1 MTTTYLVRVGR
12 MGAIG
17 RFQPVEPITL
27 ARGARVIVRTKRGL
41 EGGEVLAPATSQV
54 EDSCDGSLLRAMTV
68 GDHLLEARLTK
79 DQQQAFAACQDHLSR
94 LGLGARLLD
103 VEYLMDGRT
112 LIFYFLGEIPDVAES
127 IVRELA
133 LNYDAEAG
141 MQQFGATLEHGCGPD
156 CGTDRSQGCKTCATG
171 CALSGS
177 CAH

>member
-1 MTTTYLVRVGR
+1 MATTYLVRVGR

-17 RFQPVEPITL
+17 RFQSVESTTL
-27 ARGARVIVRTKRGL
+27 ARGGRVIVRTKRGL
-41 EGGEVLAPATSQV
+41 EAGEVLAPATSQI
-54 EDSCDGSLLRAMTV
+54 EDMCDGPLLRAMTV

-79 DQQQAFAACQDHLSR
+79 DQQQAFASCQDHLNQ
-94 LGLGARLLD
+94 LGLGASLLD

-112 LIFYFLGEIPDVAES
+112 LIFYFLGEVSDVAES

-133 LNYDAEAG
+133 RNYDAEAG
-141 MQQFGATLEHGCGPD
+141 IRQFGVTLEHGCGPD
-156 CGTDRSQGCKTCATG
+156 CGTDRSQGCKTCAAG